1 MMKMKELISNAKLV
15 RAPEAAESISVWT
28 DYCELQCLVAD
39 GQRIDQDQLGSI
51 VLKADDFSK
60 SSEIKLK
67 NKKERLTT
75 VFRDVYDH
83 VNLRKKLLDD
93 KYPFGIDRD
102 GQLCIDSGVL
112 TSLNKLYILLLYAS
126 NLGYM
131 QSTSNLTSDF
141 EVVSLLYMR
150 KLFPSMTFKL
160 FGSSNTNGFLQ
171 ADDVINDVKLKDRI
185 VSLSK
190 FISVDY
196 IDNVVNGLP
205 SNNHGDG
212 GLDLVGVRNMGD
224 ERISIPVIFGQC
236 ACSPEQWSIKQ
247 QTIGD
252 SYWKKYLYTWETS
265 FQRYIFIPIWYM
277 NSEKQFE
284 NELKI
289 TECVVVD
296 RLRLMNM
303 ADDSFI
309 TKCGSL

>member
-1 MMKMKELISNAKLV
+1 MMKMEELISTDKLV
-15 RAPEAAESISVWT
+15 KAPEMSEPISAWT
-28 DYCELQCLVAD
+28 DYCELQCLIAERN
-39 GQRIDQDQLGSI
+39 RIDEDQLSSI
-51 VLKADDFSK
+51 VLKSADFSR
-60 SSEIKLK
+60 SSDVKLK

-75 VFRDVYDH
+75 VFKDVYDH
-83 VNLRKKLLDD
+83 VNLRKNLLGN
-93 KYPFGIDRD
+93 KYPFAIDRD
-102 GQLCIDSGVL
+102 GQLSLDSEEL
-112 TSLNKLYILLLYAS
+112 TNLYKLYILLLCAS

-171 ADDVINDVKLKDRI
+171 AEDVINDVKLKDRI

-196 IDNVVNGLP
+196 HDNVVNGLP

-212 GLDLVGVRNMGD
+212 GLDLVGIRNMGD

-236 ACSPEQWSIKQ
+236 ACSPEQWPIKQ

-277 NSEKQFE
+277 DSEKQFE

-296 RLRLMNM
+296 RLRLMNL